1 MDETNI
7 EERIS
12 ELPIIPLRGL
22 VVFPDMVLHFDVG
35 RKKSV
40 EALRNSMQINQ
51 KVFLVCQRDASVDDP
66 NIDEMFSV
74 GVVCHIKQMIRI
86 PNSDNLRVV
95 VEGIERAK
103 LISITQNKPFL
114 SGCIEIIE
122 KTETKCDHAEE
133 IAYKRAVK
141 KEFENYASMITK
153 ISSDVIAKVISI
165 DDSGELADYICSN
178 TFIDYSLKQSV
189 LEVTDPYKRL
199 VQLLVLLKKENA
211 TLEIEAEIQQKV
223 QEEIDKNQREYYLRE
238 EMKVISDTLG
248 ESENPVE
255 EADAYREKIKALECS
270 DEIKDKL
277 LKECDRL
284 MKMPTGSHEGT
295 VARNYLD
302 KCLEIPFGKYT
313 KDTINLQKA
322 RKILD
327 RDHYGLEKVKDRIV
341 DSLAVYKR
349 NPDFNG
355 QIICLAGPPGVGKT
369 SVVKSLA
376 KSMNRKYVRVAL
388 GGIHDE
394 AEIRGHR
401 RTYIGSMPGRIIDAV
416 IKSGVMNPIILLDEI
431 DKVGNDYKG
440 DPSSALLEALDPEQN
455 STFNDHYIDF
465 PVDLSKVLFITTAN
479 DISAIAA
486 PLYDRMEVIDLNSY
500 TALEKFHIAKEHLV
514 KKEMK
519 KHNLS
524 GRELKITDSAINA
537 IIEGYTREAG
547 VRNLEK
553 TIASVCRKAAVALE
567 SGSKSL
573 KVTDENIEDILGKRK
588 YTPEK
593 VSDVNLVGTVNGLAW
608 TSVGGTILPIEV
620 SALDGTGK
628 IELTGN
634 LGDVMKESAKT
645 AVSYVRSKSVE
656 YGIDSDFYKNKDIH
670 IHAPEGAV
678 PKDGPSAG
686 LAITTALVSE
696 LTGIAIKSNVAM
708 TGEISLKGR
717 AMEIG
722 GLKEKSMAAYKAGCD
737 TVIIPKD
744 NAKDLSEISDEVKNA
759 VTFVTV
765 STFDEVLPAA
775 GAPYRSAQRRHDCRK
790 ERSGKGDGIY
800 GYLACGAHIETTKQ
814 PPGLEKS
821 RRLFYGFILWNGRKL
836 PLFSYQ
842 IVYSR

>member
-1 MDETNI
+1 MNHSNTV
-7 EERIS
+7 ERIA

-22 VVFPDMVLHFDVG
+22 VVFPNMVLHFDVG

-40 EALRNSMQINQ
+40 EALRNSMKVNQ
-51 KVFLVCQRDASVDDP
+51 KVFLICQKDASVDDP
-66 NIDEMFSV
+66 NIDEMFEI

-86 PNSDNLRVV
+86 PNSENLRVV
-95 VEGIERAK
+95 VEGIERAA
-103 LISITQNKPFL
+103 LMSITQTKPFL
-114 SGCIEIIE
+114 SGAVEIIE
-122 KTETKCDHAEE
+122 EPEYTADAAEE
-133 IAYKRAVK
+133 KAYQRAVK
-141 KEFENYASMITK
+141 KEFENYAAMMTK

-165 DDSGELADYICSN
+165 KDSGELADYICSN
-178 TFIDYSLKQSV
+178 TFIDYALKQAV
-189 LEVTDPYKRL
+189 LEESNPYKRL
-199 VQLLVLLKKENA
+199 IQLLVLLKKENA

-238 EMKVISDTLG
+238 EMKVISDSLG

-255 EADAYREKIKALECS
+255 EADEYREKISALKCS
-270 DEIKDKL
+270 DDIKDKL
-277 LKECDRL
+277 FKECDKL
-284 MKMPTGSHEGT
+284 MKMPSGSHEGT
-295 VARNYLD
+295 VVRNYLD

-313 KDTINLQKA
+313 KDTIHLEKA

-327 RDHYGLEKVKDRIV
+327 RDHYGLEKVKERIV

-349 NPDFNG
+349 NPDFSG
-355 QIICLAGPPGVGKT
+355 QILCLAGPPGVGKT

-376 KSMNRKYVRVAL
+376 KGMNRKYVRVAL

-401 RTYIGSMPGRIIDAV
+401 KTYIGSMPGRIVDAIV
-416 IKSGVMNPIILLDEI
+416 KSGVMNPVILLDEI

-455 STFNDHYIDF
+455 NTFTDHYIDF
-465 PVDLSKVLFITTAN
+465 PLDLSKVLFVTTAN
-479 DISAIAA
+479 DVSSIAA

-500 TALEKFHIAKEHLV
+500 TAVEKFHIAKEHLI

-519 KHNLS
+519 KHNLN
-524 GRELKITDSAINA
+524 GREFKITDSAINA
-537 IIEGYTREAG
+537 VIEGYTREAG
-547 VRNLEK
+547 VRKLEK
-553 TIASVCRKAAVALE
+553 TIAALCRKAAVALE
-567 SGSKSL
+567 SGSKSF
-573 KVTDENIEDILGKRK
+573 KVTEDNIEDILGKKK

-593 VSDVNLVGTVNGLAW
+593 VSENNLVGTVNGLAW
-608 TSVGGTILPIEV
+608 TSVGGTILPIEI
-620 SALDGTGK
+620 SALEGSGK

-645 AVSYVRSKSVE
+645 AVSYVRSKSKKF
-656 YGIDSDFYKNKDIH
+656 GIDTDFYKTKDIH

-696 LTGIAIKSNVAM
+696 LTGVAVRSNVAM

-737 TVIIPKD
+737 TVIIPQD
-744 NAKDLSEISDEVKNA
+744 NAKDLSEISDEVKKA
-759 VTFVTV
+759 VNFITVSDFEEVIPIALEAPVTV
-765 STFDEVLPAA
+765 N
-775 GAPYRSAQRRHDCRK
+775 
-790 ERSGKGDGIY
+790 
-800 GYLACGAHIETTKQ
+800 ETDKTTN
-814 PPGLEKS
+814 
-821 RRLFYGFILWNGRKL
+821 I
-836 PLFSYQ
+836 
-842 IVYSR
+842 IVKNNKPRTSVITQ